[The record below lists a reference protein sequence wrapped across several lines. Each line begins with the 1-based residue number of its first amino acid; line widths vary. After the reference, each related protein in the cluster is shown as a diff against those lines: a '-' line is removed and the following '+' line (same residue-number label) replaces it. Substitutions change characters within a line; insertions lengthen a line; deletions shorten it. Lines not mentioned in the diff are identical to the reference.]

1 MISFQIVLMNPN
13 SEVRESYHNRKTL
26 WSSKLT
32 SDTYPGNTDEMERTL
47 ESNSETLLPHDEG
60 VLDQVIYL
68 LGIRGLIWKLGI
80 ITLPSSLHRKL
91 ETIKGKTQVNTV
103 VCKPKSPLHYSITE
117 QGVRSRVS

>member
-13 SEVRESYHNRKTL
+13 SEVKYHNRKTL

-32 SDTYPGNTDEMERTL
+32 SDTYPGSTDEMERTL

-60 VLDQVIYL
+60 VLDKSFYL
-68 LGIRGLIWKLGI
+68 LGIRVPHLETGDYNFA
-80 ITLPSSLHRKL
+80 SSLHRKL

-103 VCKPKSPLHYSITE
+103 VCKPQVTIHILYY
-117 QGVRSRVS
+117 